1 MAWYAYCIG
10 EKQAFPE
17 LARHRKPVPLESV
30 FGVSGNQV
38 FLYPASDLAVVVS
51 EHNPQETLNQKSGV
65 DHARVIADCFQHS
78 TVLPFR
84 FGTIFSDDESLRKS
98 IRSNQRQFLGN
109 IDKLRGKTEMH
120 LKIFVDDCCAP
131 RDRTPP
137 GGEGVGREYLSNLRE
152 SASRARERQTRARA
166 VSFQMHRLF
175 LPLDEEVSC
184 RLMDNG
190 KMMLDIAHLIDR
202 KCVERYHNKFVT
214 TSAMMRDCQMQLSGP
229 WPPYHFVH
237 RLTRTMHS
245 PAQRRRCSC
254 SVSFGRGH
262 GVAFWNRR
270 QCWYKA
276 RQFFAHQMSSS
287 PRLELSFFQRRSS

>member
-30 FGVSGNQV
+30 HGVSGNQV
-38 FLYPASDLAVVVS
+38 FLYPASDLAVIVS
-51 EHNPQETLNQKSGV
+51 EHNPTESLNQKSGV
-65 DHARVIADCFQHS
+65 DHARVIADCFKHS

-84 FGTIFSDDESLRKS
+84 FGTIFNDDDSLRKS

-120 LKIFVDDCCAP
+120 LKILVDDCCTRELAQISQ
-131 RDRTPP
+131 DK
-137 GGEGVGREYLSNLRE
+137 VGRGYLTNLRE
-152 SASRARERQTRARA
+152 SATRQRERQTRARA

-175 LPLDEEVSC
+175 APLDEEVSC
-184 RLMDNG
+184 RLTETG
-190 KMMLDIAHLIDR
+190 KMVLDIAHLIDR
-202 KCVERYHNKFVT
+202 KYVERYQNKFTT

-237 RLTRTMHS
+237 CLTRGAHIPAHS
-245 PAQRRRCSC
+245 VPADPITTAAPSAPQAA
-254 SVSFGRGH
+254 
-262 GVAFWNRR
+262 VA
-270 QCWYKA
+270 
-276 RQFFAHQMSSS
+276 MV
-287 PRLELSFFQRRSS
+287 